1 MQPNLSL
8 PVSKPKTRRA
18 WLVAGIVVL
27 GLLLRV
33 WAAWQLP
40 VDFDEPTYLEAG
52 YKYAQLIQRG
62 DLNGIINFSENS
74 EHPPLVKIMY
84 GFTFLIFGKGAVWDQ
99 ALFLSRLVSVVFGTL
114 AVLVIAL
121 VDPLAGGLLAV
132 QTLVVKYTSQAYMEA
147 LPLLMGLL
155 AIILL
160 RRGSAKRDRWF
171 FFSAIALGIMG
182 AGKYSYFPIVFVIL
196 FILIW
201 EKRTKPWDLVLYFG
215 LSGVTFFGFNPYMW
229 HDPFSRLAAA
239 LNFHTQY
246 AQGAHVQEVG
256 YPWYQPLLWVSRS
269 WGFDWHP
276 DVIFYFGFD
285 GLIFLLALPGL
296 WFEWKNQRFVV
307 IWIATSMLTL
317 LIWPTKWPQYTL
329 VVLPAFCLAASTAA
343 KVAYRKLKEQELYW
357 EWFHNM
363 FPRPSRKYIIAISA
377 LFGLLVVGAL
387 VSQVLVA
394 IGRIGWSSMAEYTS
408 GLPSNAVND
417 ILALT
422 DGRMLIATDGGAAI
436 WRAASQGEVSDE
448 WTIFNTVNS
457 PLPDQ
462 NVLSLAVDEAG
473 RLWFGT
479 SAGLASYSGVDW
491 KVYQA
496 ADIGLASDQINSLV
510 VDPLGR
516 IWVGTQSGAAVND
529 GSAWKAYT
537 KDSSGLVDNAVFSIA
552 IQPGEGDEQVWFGTL
567 AGISKLDASTGEWQS
582 YTRQDIDLG
591 WGGISHLL
599 FDSSGRLWAC
609 TEGGG
614 ISLWDGKT
622 WSALRVSNSRLPYST
637 IESVAELQP
646 SVFWIAASIPNT
658 SGGVLA
664 EYHDSTWRIYQKGT
678 SGYSGAETVTIA
690 KDGMGRYWFGTRNGG
705 IDLYTPKQ

>member
-1 MQPNLSL
+1 MQRDEPL
-8 PVSKPKTRRA
+8 PVNKPKIRRA
-18 WLVAGIVVL
+18 SIIAGIVVL

-40 VDFDEPTYLEAG
+40 VDFDEPTYLDAG
-52 YKYAQLIQRG
+52 YKYAQLIQKG
-62 DLNGIINFSENS
+62 DINGIINFSENY
-74 EHPPLVKIMY
+74 EHPPLVKLIY
-84 GFTFLIFGKGAVWDQ
+84 GLTFLTLGKGVVWDQ
-99 ALFLSRLVSVVFGTL
+99 ALFLTRLVSVGFGTL
-114 AVLVIAL
+114 AVLVITL

-132 QTLVVKYTSQAYMEA
+132 QTLVVKYTSQAYLEA

-160 RRGSAKRDRWF
+160 RRCSAKRDKWF

-196 FILIW
+196 YILIW
-201 EKRTKPWDLVLYFG
+201 EKHRNLWDMALYFG

-229 HDPFSRLAAA
+229 HDPFSRLAAS

-269 WGFDWHP
+269 WGFIWHP

-296 WFEWKNQRFVV
+296 WLEWKNQRFVV
-307 IWIATSMLTL
+307 IWIATSMVTL

-329 VVLPAFCLAASTAA
+329 VVLPAFCLAASTMA
-343 KVAYRKLKEQELYW
+343 KVAYRKLREQELYW

-363 FPRPSRKYIIAISA
+363 FPRPSRKYIIAISG

-394 IGRIGWSSMAEYTS
+394 IGRIGWSSMVEYTS
-408 GLPSNAVND
+408 GLPSNAVNE
-417 ILALT
+417 ILPLK
-422 DGRMLIATDGGAAI
+422 DGRMLIATDSGAAI
-436 WRAASQGEVSDE
+436 WRAASKDEVNDE
-448 WTIFNTVNS
+448 WTLFNTLNS

-462 NVLSLAVDEAG
+462 NILSVADDRAG
-473 RLWFGT
+473 TMWFGT
-479 SAGLASYSGVDW
+479 AAGLASYNGTSW
-491 KVYQA
+491 KIYRA
-496 ADIGLASDQINSLV
+496 GDLGLASDQINSLE
-510 VDPLGR
+510 VDYTGR
-516 IWVGTQSGAAVND
+516 IWIGTQSGAAMKD

-537 KDSSGLVDNAVFSIA
+537 TGNSGLVDNAVFAIT
-552 IQPGEGDEQVWFGTL
+552 IQPGTSDEQVWFGTL
-567 AGISKLDASTGEWQS
+567 AGVSRLDVSTGQWQS
-582 YTRQDIDLG
+582 YTRQDINLG
-591 WGGISHLL
+591 LGGISHLM
-599 FDSSGRLWAC
+599 FDSTGRLWVC

-646 SVFWIAASIPNT
+646 GVFWIAASIPNE

-664 EYHDSTWRIYQKGT
+664 EYHDSTWRIYQEGT

-690 KDGMGRYWFGTRNGG
+690 KDGIGRYWFGTRTGG
-705 IDLYTPKQ
+705 IELYTPRQ